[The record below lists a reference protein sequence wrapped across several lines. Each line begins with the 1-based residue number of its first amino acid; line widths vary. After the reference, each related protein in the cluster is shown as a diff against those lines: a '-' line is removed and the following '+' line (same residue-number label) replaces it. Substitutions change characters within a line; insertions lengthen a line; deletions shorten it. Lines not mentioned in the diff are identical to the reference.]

1 MAALQVNPIPPPEKI
16 REATR
21 QILDR
26 PEFAEPSRWY
36 RSVNDIL
43 NAIKEWLDRLGN
55 WSEAHPDLARVLF
68 IIALVILLAC
78 LTHLLYL
85 ALADVLPFRR
95 KQDREAARPARW
107 EILQGAATNWREA
120 LELARAMVNEGNS
133 RRAVWIAHRVLLGLL
148 DQQGAVKFAGWKTN
162 SQYLGECARD
172 HPWRPAFAELTEL
185 YEQAVYASRQI
196 SADAAAQWV
205 ARVGRFCLETGIIR

>member
-1 MAALQVNPIPPPEKI
+1 MAALQVYPVPPAEEI

-26 PEFAEPSRWY
+26 PEFAEPARWY
-36 RSVNDIL
+36 QTLIELL

-55 WSEAHPDLARVLF
+55 WSAAHPALARALF
-68 IIALVILLAC
+68 IVALVILLAC
-78 LTHLLYL
+78 LAHLLYL
-85 ALADVLPFRR
+85 ALADVLPFKR
-95 KQDREAARPARW
+95 KQGPAAIRPARW
-107 EILQGAATNWREA
+107 EILQGTAADWREA
-120 LELARAMVNEGNS
+120 LQLARAMINEGNS

-162 SQYLGECARD
+162 SHYLSECARD
-172 HPWRPAFAELTEL
+172 HPWRATFAELTDL

-196 SADAAAQWV
+196 SADAAKLLV
-205 ARVGRFCLETGIIR
+205 TRVGRLCGEAGMLE

>member
-1 MAALQVNPIPPPEKI
+1 MAALQVNPIPPAEKI

-26 PEFAEPSRWY
+26 PEFAEPSPWFHT
-36 RSVNDIL
+36 VIDIL
-43 NAIKEWLDRLGN
+43 NAIKEWLDRLGD
-55 WSEAHPDLARVLF
+55 WSEAHPALARVLF

-78 LTHLLYL
+78 LVHLLYL

-95 KQDREAARPARW
+95 KRDTPAARPARW

-120 LELARAMVNEGNS
+120 LRLARTMIDDGNP

-162 SQYLGECARD
+162 SHYLGECSRD
-172 HPWRPAFAELTEL
+172 HPWRAIFAELTEL
-185 YEQAVYASRQI
+185 YEQAVYARRQI
-196 SADAAAQWV
+196 SADAADQLV
-205 ARVGRFCLETGIIR
+205 ARVDRLCGEAGIIE

>member
-1 MAALQVNPIPPPEKI
+1 MAALQVNPVPPAEKI

-36 RSVNDIL
+36 QTLIDLL
-43 NAIKEWLDRLGN
+43 NAIKQWLDRLGN
-55 WSEAHPDLARVLF
+55 WSEAHPALARALF
-68 IIALVILLAC
+68 IVALVILVAC
-78 LTHLLYL
+78 LAHLLYL
-85 ALADVLPFRR
+85 ALADVLPFKRR
-95 KQDREAARPARW
+95 QDTAAPRSARW
-107 EILQGAATNWREA
+107 EILQGTAANWREA
-120 LELARAMVNEGNS
+120 LRLARAMINEGNS

-162 SQYLGECARD
+162 THYLGECARD
-172 HPWRPAFAELTEL
+172 HPWRATFAELTEL

-196 SADAAAQWV
+196 SAAAAEQLV
-205 ARVGRFCLETGIIR
+205 ARVDRLCGEAGRIE